1 MCAVYS
7 PRDPIAEYWQGRLGL
22 RALHALIVHM
32 PPGNVFYRAVSGD
45 GWTEGEWL
53 THDVGE
59 MLRELQLTIVNTNP
73 LVERKITEEDIRPRI
88 LPPARRRDGSVA
100 EDPDGELRMRERK
113 ELMALALGR

>member
-1 MCAVYS
+1 MCAAYS

-22 RALHALIVHM
+22 RALHALIVNM
-32 PPGNVFYRAVSGD
+32 PPDNVFYRAVSGD

-88 LPPARRRDGSVA
+88 LPPTRRRDESVT
-100 EDPDGELRMRERK
+100 EDPDRELRMRERK

>member
-1 MCAVYS
+1 
-7 PRDPIAEYWQGRLGL
+7 
-22 RALHALIVHM
+22 M

-45 GWTEGEWL
+45 GWTECEWL

-73 LVERKITEEDIRPRI
+73 LVERKITEKDIRPRI
-88 LPPARRRDGSVA
+88 LPPARRRDGSVV
-100 EDPDGELRMRERK
+100 EDPDRELHMRERK